1 MVHGNGSSSSSTA
14 GKLQGHLSGGAGGGD
29 KPPRH
34 PRGIKSLHE
43 FDGLVPAIA
52 GAGRVS
58 ERLDVLTLSAGGQQ
72 WEAFQ
77 CSFCKGIFIVE
88 EELKCH
94 IRLCHVPRSWRRAR
108 RAKGE
113 APLPPRSVRQKLSLG
128 GQGSS
133 SSHTE
138 NGGSSP
144 EQQQTDEPAAEEA
157 PASRPVID
165 FAFDLNVLAPEVA
178 EEEKGS
184 SG

>member
-14 GKLQGHLSGGAGGGD
+14 AKLQGHLSGGAGGGD

-34 PRGIKSLHE
+34 PRCIKSLHE
-43 FDGLVPAIA
+43 LDGLVPAIA

-58 ERLDVLTLSAGGQQ
+58 ERPDVLTLSAGGQQ

-77 CSFCKGIFIVE
+77 CSSCMGIFITE

-94 IRLCHVPRSWRRAR
+94 IRRCHVPRSWRRA
-108 RAKGE
+108 KGE
-113 APLPPRSVRQKLSLG
+113 APPPPRSVRQKLSLDG
-128 GQGSS
+128 HGSS
-133 SSHTE
+133 STHTE
-138 NGGSSP
+138 NGGSSL
-144 EQQQTDEPAAEEA
+144 EQQQTDEAAVVEPPAPR
-157 PASRPVID
+157 PAVD
-165 FAFDLNVLAPEVA
+165 FAFDLNVPAPEAV